1 MLILFDIDGTILLT
15 KSAGVN
21 AMRDAGRELFGE
33 QFTIDGVE
41 FSGRLDTLIWND
53 LTRINNVTNN
63 AAEHDRFRAAYGRK
77 LTERLTT
84 TPTATLLPG
93 VRQLVHELVD
103 VDHATLGL
111 LTGNYPETGRLKIQQ
126 AGLDPDLF
134 RVAAW
139 GIDGQSRRDLPPVAM
154 SRLKQLTG
162 RSVRG
167 EEVVIIGDTPHDI
180 DCAQAH
186 GCRSIGVATGVFS
199 VGDLEKAGADLAVAT
214 LDDTAE
220 LLRWLLE
227 TPAAVSK

>member
-33 QFTIDGVE
+33 KFTIDGIE

-53 LTRINNVTNN
+53 LTRINDIANS
-63 AAEHDRFRAAYGRK
+63 AAEHDRFRAIYGRK
-77 LTERLTT
+77 LNERLTT
-84 TPTATLLPG
+84 TPTAMLLPG

-111 LTGNYPETGRLKIQQ
+111 LTGNYPETGRLKIQH

-139 GIDGQSRRDLPPVAM
+139 GIDGPTRRDLPPVAM
-154 SRLKQLTG
+154 ARLKQLTG
-162 RSVRG
+162 RSLRG
-167 EEVVIIGDTPHDI
+167 DQVVIIGDTPHDI

-186 GCRSIGVATGVFS
+186 GCRSIGVATGIFS
-199 VGDLEKAGADLAVAT
+199 VGDLEKAGADLAVTT
-214 LDDTAE
+214 LEDTAE
-220 LLRWLLE
+220 LLRWMLE
-227 TPAAVSK
+227 TPTTISK